1 MPAIELLIL
10 FTITT
15 LVVVLTPG
23 AAAIA
28 VVTES
33 AKHGHARGS
42 LVIFGV
48 ACANAVYFA
57 LSATGI
63 SALILASSTLFSV
76 VKWVGVAYLIWIGL
90 QMIFSS
96 ASGLSIGNGERVK
109 KSATKVFMRGFIVE
123 MANPKALLY
132 FAALLPQFIDPAQP
146 VLFQFLLFG
155 VLTFLIDF
163 VVYSVYSMLAAFSS
177 RTSLKPAV
185 TKWINRVA
193 GGMLIFA
200 GVNMARVER

>member
-1 MPAIELLIL
+1 MPGMELLLL
-10 FTITT
+10 FAITT
-15 LVVVLTPG
+15 FVVVLTPG
-23 AAAIA
+23 PAAIA
-28 VVTES
+28 VAAES
-33 AKHGHARGS
+33 AKHGKARGL

-48 ACANAVYFA
+48 ACANAAYFA

-76 VKWVGVAYLIWIGL
+76 IKWFGVAYLIWLGL
-90 QMIFSS
+90 QAIRSS
-96 ASGLSIGNGERVK
+96 AGGFAFASADRER
-109 KSATKVFMRGFIVE
+109 KSATQVFMRGFIVE

-146 VLFQFLLFG
+146 VLPQFLLFG
-155 VLTFLIDF
+155 ALTFLIDF
-163 VVYSVYSMLAAFSS
+163 IVYSGYSFLASIGTRS
-177 RTSLKPAV
+177 GLTPAA

-200 GVNMARVER
+200 GVNMANVER

>member
-1 MPAIELLIL
+1 MPGMELLLL

-15 LVVVLTPG
+15 FVVVLTPG
-23 AAAIA
+23 PAAIA
-28 VVTES
+28 VATES
-33 AKHGHARGS
+33 AKHGNARGA

-48 ACANAVYFA
+48 ACANAAYFA

-63 SALILASSTLFSV
+63 SALILASGTLFSAI
-76 VKWVGVAYLIWIGL
+76 KWLGVAYLIWLGL
-90 QMIFSS
+90 QAIFSS
-96 ASGLSIGNGERVK
+96 AGGFAIGSTDRER
-109 KSATKVFMRGFIVE
+109 KSATQVFMRGFIVE

-132 FAALLPQFIDPAQP
+132 FAALLPQFIDPTQP
-146 VLFQFLLFG
+146 VLYQFLLFG

-163 VVYSVYSMLAAFSS
+163 IVYSGYSMLASIS
-177 RTSLKPAV
+177 TRSILKPAV

-200 GVNMARVER
+200 GVNMANVER